1 MALFPGYVFV
11 NLNLRDRL
19 RVLRAPGAVQ
29 FVTFQGQPAVIPDS
43 EIRALESSL
52 SAGLRLQPH
61 PYLHQGARVRLK
73 RGPLVGAEGI
83 MIRRKERFRLVL
95 SIDLIMR
102 SVVFEVDEA
111 DVEPTEVHPLDL
123 DPELLC
129 ELQSNLMLF
138 FTGSAHH
145 SWTILQ
151 EQEKATHSHTGPTLD
166 ALHQVRALAD
176 RMLGSLQ
183 AGDLSLF
190 GALLDEGWRAKKRI
204 SGKISNPRID
214 HLYEVARHSG
224 AVGGKI

>member
-1 MALFPGYVFV
+1 MAELYLGAEAVLENTLADFEASETAVPGGTFGRTESPLPVAHWYAVSVRPRHEKMVTRHLEHQGLNHFLPVYRSVRRWKDRRKELDMALFPGYVFV

-29 FVTFQGQPAVIPDS
+29 FVTFQGQPATIPDS

-111 DVEPTEVHPLDL
+111 DVEPL
-123 DPELLC
+123 
-129 ELQSNLMLF
+129 
-138 FTGSAHH
+138 
-145 SWTILQ
+145 
-151 EQEKATHSHTGPTLD
+151 
-166 ALHQVRALAD
+166 
-176 RMLGSLQ
+176 
-183 AGDLSLF
+183 
-190 GALLDEGWRAKKRI
+190 
-204 SGKISNPRID
+204 
-214 HLYEVARHSG
+214 
-224 AVGGKI
+224 